1 VSAVARAYVSIGS
14 NIERE
19 KNIRA
24 AVAALRRRYGTLQLS
39 PVYQCRPVGF
49 EGDDF
54 LNLVA
59 GFDTDEPPLAVA
71 QTLHDIEQQHGR
83 VRGPSRFSARTLD
96 LDLLLYEDLIRN
108 DRELRLPR
116 DEIATYAFVLRPLAE
131 LAPERRHPRTGIT
144 LAEMWR
150 GFDAASQPLTRVPMT
165 FDDSD
170 CAPA

>member
-1 VSAVARAYVSIGS
+1 MSAVARAYVSIGS

-39 PVYQCRPVGF
+39 PVYQSRPVGF

-59 GFDTDEPPLAVA
+59 GFDTNESPLVVTQA
-71 QTLHDIEQQHGR
+71 LHEIEQRHGR

-96 LDLLLYEDLIRN
+96 LDLLLYDELIRN

-116 DEIATYAFVLRPLAE
+116 DEIAAYAFVLRPLAE
-131 LAPERRHPRTGIT
+131 LAPERRHPRTGST
-144 LAEMWR
+144 LGDMWR
-150 GFDAASQPLTRVPMT
+150 GFDAASQPLTRVPLT

-170 CAPA
+170 HTPA